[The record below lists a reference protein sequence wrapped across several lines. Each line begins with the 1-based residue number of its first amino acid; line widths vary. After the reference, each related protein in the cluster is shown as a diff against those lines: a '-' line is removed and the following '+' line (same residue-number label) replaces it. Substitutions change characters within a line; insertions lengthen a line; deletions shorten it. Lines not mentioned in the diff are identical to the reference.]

1 MIIHCTQKLAAKLP
15 EVSATPLSATSPL
28 GSWHAH
34 LYTIDRRQCVL
45 FCHDTTC
52 YILFSAGLRKEQF
65 ADLGRMQ
72 RELFLATLAAQGVA
86 TGALKRV
93 ELALEPPRFDV
104 ATDRSVLGSMN
115 VASSDLD
122 CLKVEVENVLA
133 LDSLGTARWLNERP
147 VTIRGKWSFPAK
159 AMLEVIQD

>member
-15 EVSATPLSATSPL
+15 EVSATPLSETSPL

-45 FCHDTTC
+45 FCHDATR
-52 YILFSAGLRKEQF
+52 YMLFAAGLRKEQF
-65 ADLGRMQ
+65 ADLGRLH

-86 TGALKRV
+86 TSVLKRV
-93 ELALEPPRFDV
+93 ELALGPPRFDV
-104 ATDRSVLGSMN
+104 STDRSVLGSMN
-115 VASSDLD
+115 VASSDLG

-133 LDSLGTARWLNERP
+133 LDPLETARWLNERP
-147 VTIRGKWSFPAK
+147 VTIRGKWSFPYK
-159 AMLEVIQD
+159 AMISAIQ